1 MALPDLR
8 PVSQLEGARKPAMP
22 STIRPLTPP
31 AGRVAPVLQR
41 HSVPSQ
47 LSLFPPPGLRA
58 GVR

>member
-58 GVR
+58 GAR